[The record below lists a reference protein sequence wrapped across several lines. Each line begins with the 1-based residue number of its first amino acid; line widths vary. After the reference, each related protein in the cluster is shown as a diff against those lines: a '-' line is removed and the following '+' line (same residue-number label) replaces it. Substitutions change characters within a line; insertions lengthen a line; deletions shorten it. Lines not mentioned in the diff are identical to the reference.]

1 MDERLVIAQMVGSY
15 GTLLALVGGLILAAI
30 KWGPERQSLATE
42 ASQAATSAMA
52 TTMQELRASVAEQK
66 EKSATMRAELAQQ
79 RERAADARRES
90 IEKDIEHSKTLKA
103 QQEQIETMR
112 TDARTEREGHEKRE
126 KELTTR
132 IEKLEKELAD
142 TQAKWQAKYDELE
155 AQYKA
160 VVAENERLRDRVKAL
175 EGAQEKRQ
183 EAAQEKPQE
192 AQNDEKKG

>member
-15 GTLLALVGGLILAAI
+15 TTAVTIVVGLVLAIA
-30 KWGPERQSLATE
+30 KWGPERRTLATE
-42 ASQAATSAMA
+42 ASQSAAATMA
-52 TTMQELRASVAEQK
+52 TAMQELRANLAEQK
-66 EKSATMRAELAQQ
+66 EKSATMRAELAEQK
-79 RERAADARRES
+79 EKSADARRQS
-90 IEKDIEHSKTLKA
+90 IEKDIQHGAAIKA
-103 QQEQIETMR
+103 QQEQIEILQTE
-112 TDARTEREGHEKRE
+112 AKTEREGHEKRE

-155 AQYKA
+155 AQYKK

-183 EAAQEKPQE
+183 EA
-192 AQNDEKKG
+192 QNDEKKS